1 MWNLAAIREIIS
13 LPKGQYSVDNVAFS
27 VDGKYL
33 ASTSSENY
41 ITVYDL
47 STMKQLH
54 RLPKLSITDIF

>member
-33 ASTSSENY
+33 ASTSSENF

-47 STMKQLH
+47 STMK
-54 RLPKLSITDIF
+54 